1 MSIRQ
6 MSIGYIAHFITNK
19 NKRVESR
26 GFVVKSRH
34 IVSCA
39 ADLSLCLADFW
50 LGEAIFLRGCRW
62 GGEECLRRALSS
74 GVLIITIYVWLC
86 CGRRVYGDN
95 MVGRI
100 CLKAGYVCH
109 AGRTPCCDGLKR
121 RNCVGDSVMLYCAQ
135 HYFWLFQIVLRETIE
150 NI

>member
-1 MSIRQ
+1 
-6 MSIGYIAHFITNK
+6 MSIGNIAYFITNK

-39 ADLSLCLADFW
+39 ADLSLYLTDCW
-50 LGEAIFLRGCRW
+50 QSIVIFEELSDEGD
-62 GGEECLRRALSS
+62 EECLRCALSS

-86 CGRRVYGDN
+86 CVRRVYGDN
-95 MVGRI
+95 VVVRI

-109 AGRTPCCDGLKR
+109 VGRALCCDGLKR
-121 RNCVGDSVMLYCAQ
+121 RNCVGDSVMLYCVP